1 MRLLVLTEG
10 KRCRVVAPLGDK
22 DTCALVDQLEEL
34 AGHGKAVR
42 KAVYGLY
49 AALDLISEQGR
60 QACTHLY
67 HEASKEHGLYGI
79 RKGDLRI
86 YFFFDADAG
95 ELVVC
100 SHAAV
105 KRQQRT
111 APVDI
116 NAAVRMKE
124 KFDAAKKGRALDYIG
139 REA

>member
-1 MRLLVLTEG
+1 MRLLVLAEG
-10 KRCRVVAPLGDK
+10 KRCRVVAPVGDE
-22 DTCALVDQLEEL
+22 DSCALVDQLEEL

-42 KAVYGLY
+42 KAVLGLY

-60 QACTHLY
+60 QACTHLF
-67 HEASKEHGLYGI
+67 HEASKSDGLYGI

-105 KRQQRT
+105 KKQQRT
-111 APVDI
+111 ATADVS
-116 NAAVRMKE
+116 AAVRMKE
-124 KFDAAKKGRALDYIG
+124 KFDAAKKRRVLAYIG
-139 REA
+139 REE